1 MTRMHL
7 RVKQCFDY
15 YWFYMEDFVMY
26 DKYLEQLEEAGKSA
40 NSKNVPSIACN
51 HKGIC
56 PEAPAP
62 FGVCCSTHAPA
73 ASPCGTAGSPWPGFV
88 HAACFPYLTLQRHKG
103 GCPSL
108 KRNTGSGTFAHVGS
122 GGVGGTG
129 IFMVIVI
136 VINCCVIIPVPP
148 SFWPVLFPFW
158 PTAPL
163 SFSDSLPP

>member
-1 MTRMHL
+1 
-7 RVKQCFDY
+7 
-15 YWFYMEDFVMY
+15 MEDFVMY

-73 ASPCGTAGSPWPGFV
+73 VSPCGTAGSPWPGFV
-88 HAACFPYLTLQRHKG
+88 HAACFPYRTLQRHKG

>member
-1 MTRMHL
+1 
-7 RVKQCFDY
+7 
-15 YWFYMEDFVMY
+15 MY

-73 ASPCGTAGSPWPGFV
+73 ASPCGT
-88 HAACFPYLTLQRHKG
+88 
-103 GCPSL
+103 
-108 KRNTGSGTFAHVGS
+108 
-122 GGVGGTG
+122 G

-148 SFWPVLFPFW
+148 SFWPVLFPSW
-158 PTAPL
+158 ATAPL